1 MSDDGLDSA
10 PQALAGVVPERDV
23 LEAVRDRDRKA
34 VARFVDLHADAVYAY
49 VHRRLDRPSAVDDLV
64 QEVFLAAWSALPR
77 FRGESEIR
85 TWLLG
90 IARHKVGDYY
100 RERLREIPLS
110 DELEEETAPTSSTP
124 APGGEEDLDRQRR
137 EARTR
142 RILATLP
149 DRYRAVLFWRYW
161 DQRSVAEMAAITG
174 HTEKSIERLLDRA
187 RRLFRRKW
195 SDE

>member
-1 MSDDGLDSA
+1 LESA
-10 PQALAGVVPERDV
+10 RRALAGVPQERDL

-34 VARFVDLHADAVYAY
+34 IARFVDLHADAVYAY
-49 VHRRLDRPSAVDDLV
+49 VRRRLDRPNAVDDLV
-64 QEVFLAAWSALPR
+64 QEVFLAAWSALPH

-90 IARHKVGDYY
+90 IARHKIGDYY
-100 RERLREIPLS
+100 REKLSEIPLS
-110 DELEEETAPTSSTP
+110 DELEEKSAPASLTSASP
-124 APGGEEDLDRQRR
+124 REEDLDRRTR

-142 RILATLP
+142 RTLATLP
-149 DRYRAVLFWRYW
+149 DQYRAVLLWRYW
-161 DQRSVAEMAAITG
+161 DQRSVAEMAAMTG

-195 SDE
+195 SDG

>member
-1 MSDDGLDSA
+1 MSDEGLESA
-10 PQALAGVVPERDV
+10 QRPPAGAVPERDL

-49 VHRRLDRPSAVDDLV
+49 VHRRLDRSSAVDDLV
-64 QEVFLAAWSALPR
+64 QEVFLAAWSALPH

-90 IARHKVGDYY
+90 IARHKIGDYY

-110 DELEEETAPTSSTP
+110 DELDEKSAPAGPMPSS
-124 APGGEEDLDRQRR
+124 GGDEDLDRRKR

-149 DRYRAVLFWRYW
+149 DQYRAVLFWRYW

-195 SDE
+195 SDG

>member
-1 MSDDGLDSA
+1 MSDEGLESA
-10 PQALAGVVPERDV
+10 QRTPAGVVAERDL

-49 VHRRLDRPSAVDDLV
+49 VRRRLDRSNAVDDLI

-90 IARHKVGDYY
+90 IARHKIGDYY

-110 DELEEETAPTSSTP
+110 DELEEMSAPANPTP
-124 APGGEEDLDRQRR
+124 ASGEEDLDRQRC

-142 RILATLP
+142 RILAMLP
-149 DRYRAVLFWRYW
+149 DQYRAVLFWRYW

-174 HTEKSIERLLDRA
+174 HTAKSIERLLDRA

-195 SDE
+195 SDG